1 MTLDVTPAEIGSFV
15 KKCLRE
21 RTCKCIRETIAEVE
35 TGRVASLAEIAKSL
49 PGKMG
54 LFHIDG
60 DEFELGFGDE
70 KIEIAYAVGSIA

>member
-1 MTLDVTPAEIGSFV
+1 MA
-15 KKCLRE
+15 
-21 RTCKCIRETIAEVE
+21 A
-35 TGRVASLAEIAKSL
+35 LAELAKSL

-70 KIEIAYAVGSIA
+70 KIEIAYAVGSIS